1 MSCVVRFVKHLAGM
15 TRPMPVRP
23 NTTYMESRR
32 CSEGRLFLKPSK
44 TSKQIYEYVLALAAQ
59 KYRVELHGFV
69 AESNHDHVISTDTKG
84 NHPAFRQLKNSLIA
98 RAMNVHLNHSRAFW
112 ASTDREVVELVDEGA
127 QVEAYAYTLANPV
140 KDGLVMYGYQWPGP
154 RSQPRDFSRSRV
166 IKRPHVFFS
175 DKLPEEVMLTL
186 TPPPCLAHMSV
197 ELAAHHLTEAVAAE
211 ETKHRQERAAAGLGF
226 LGRRAVRKQ
235 HAFDRPTSEPGFH
248 QLNPRIKCVDIT
260 LRKEAIEALKGF
272 WKSYAFAREQH
283 LRGHCAANFPE
294 GTYAFRQG
302 LDIPCAAT

>member
-1 MSCVVRFVKHLAGM
+1 MKWLQGM

-32 CSEGRLFLKPSK
+32 CSM
-44 TSKQIYEYVLALAAQ
+44 SKQIYEYVLALAAQ
-59 KYRVELHGFV
+59 EYRVDLHGYMV
-69 AESNHDHVISTDTKG
+69 ESNHDHVVSTDTEG
-84 NHPAFRQLKNSLIA
+84 NHPAFRQKKNSLIA
-98 RAMNVHLNHSRAFW
+98 RAMNVHLNRRGAFW
-112 ASTDREVVELVDEGA
+112 APTDREVVELVDEGA
-127 QVEAYAYTLANPV
+127 QAEAYAYTLANPV

-154 RSQPRDFSRSRV
+154 RSQPNNFGKERV

-175 DKLPEEVMLTL
+175 DNLPEEVVLKL

-211 ETKHRQERAAAGLGF
+211 EAKHRQKRAAAGLGF

-235 HAFDRPTSEPGFH
+235 NPFDSPTSAPTFRR
-248 QLNPRIKCVDIT
+248 LNPRIKCADIT
-260 LRKEAIEALKGF
+260 LRKEAIEALKSF
-272 WKSYAFAREQH
+272 WVSYAFAREQH
-283 LRGHCAANFPE
+283 LKGHCVAKFPE

-302 LDIPCAAT
+302 LDIPCAAA